1 MCDPLTI
8 AGAVLTGA
16 SAAAN
21 SAAQAKVQ
29 SARDDAMAAERV
41 RQKGYDQEAAA
52 RNAHAQDQY
61 KDVATSQG
69 ERAKSLSDYFTT
81 QQAQP
86 VADNGPVALP
96 ASSSN
101 VTNIATTNA
110 KADAKAMTDKTGAAL
125 GQLRSFGDIMGQF
138 ARGTARD
145 AGYIDQ
151 IGGFKKG
158 SSAVL
163 PYELEAA
170 NSKGSNMKLFGDIL
184 GGLGKIGIGA
194 GLSGATPFGIGS
206 TAANNVT
213 SFGAGATRALGGA
226 LDRAS
231 MPGYSTTTAGFNPF
245 SWFR

>member
-1 MCDPLTI
+1 
-8 AGAVLTGA
+8 
-16 SAAAN
+16 
-21 SAAQAKVQ
+21 
-29 SARDDAMAAERV
+29 MAAESI
-41 RQKGYDQEAAA
+41 RQKGYDKEAAV
-52 RNAHAQDQY
+52 RNVHAQDQY
-61 KDVATSQG
+61 KDVQGQQG
-69 ERAKSLSDYFTT
+69 ERAKTLSDYFTT

-110 KADAKAMTDKTGAAL
+110 KADAKAFTDKTGAAL

-145 AGYIDQ
+145 AGYVDQ

-170 NSKGSNMKLFGDIL
+170 NGKGAGMKLFGDIL

-194 GLSGATPFGIGS
+194 GLSGATPFGIGAS
-206 TAANNVT
+206 SAGNVANTSANFIPGGAY
-213 SFGAGATRALGGA
+213 SFGAGGYTGMGPF
-226 LDRAS
+226 
-231 MPGYSTTTAGFNPF
+231 MNPGTAPSSGFNLF
-245 SWFR
+245 SLFGK

>member
-1 MCDPLTI
+1 
-8 AGAVLTGA
+8 
-16 SAAAN
+16 
-21 SAAQAKVQ
+21 
-29 SARDDAMAAERV
+29 MAAERI
-41 RQKGYDQEAAA
+41 RQKGFDQEAAA
-52 RNAHAQDQY
+52 RNVHAQDQY

-69 ERAKSLSDYFTT
+69 ERAKSLADYYTN

-86 VADNGPVALP
+86 VADSGPVAMP

-110 KADAKAMTDKTGAAL
+110 KANAKAATDKTGAAL

-151 IGGFKKG
+151 LGGFKKG

-163 PYELEAA
+163 AHELDAA
-170 NSKGSNMKLFGDIL
+170 NGKGGTRTRFGDVL

-231 MPGYSTTTAGFNPF
+231 MPGYSAQSTGFNPF